1 MTFYASTSPYYA
13 TEINAGY
20 LDFLNF
26 RSIPSMKDDLE
37 FEITSKY
44 ENRPDLLAFDL
55 YNDEKLWWVFAVR
68 NKNTIKDPIFDMKPG
83 SIIFLPKLSTIKAS
97 IGI

>member
-1 MTFYASTSPYYA
+1 MSVYTPSSPYYS
-13 TEINAGY
+13 TEVNAGY

-26 RSIPSMKDDLE
+26 RSIPSLKDDLE
-37 FEITSKY
+37 YEITSKY

-68 NKNTIKDPIFDMKPG
+68 NKNVIKDPIYDMRPG
-83 SIIFLPKLSTIKAS
+83 TIIFLPRLSTIKTS
-97 IGI
+97 LGI